1 MKVLFVGDI
10 HNHSYMLDDITKL
23 DKKYKLD
30 KIIFL
35 GDYVDDWN
43 TNNMQSID
51 TLYRVI
57 KLKLANP
64 EKIVLL
70 LGNHE
75 FSYLGK
81 PCSGHMY
88 YLSEFMEIILKDYI
102 NLFELYS
109 IIELDNK
116 QYVCTHAGIT
126 NDFIYNQLNGSGN
139 WKLGLER
146 FNEDKLKYINAL
158 GCCSGFRGG
167 VDKYSSFLWADMN
180 EHIQC
185 AEFEQ
190 PLIPYQIVGH
200 TPVKN
205 IIFNKT
211 DNYEFIF
218 IDTHSTY
225 RNGMAYGD
233 KSYLLW
239 NDTEFKSITK

>member
-1 MKVLFVGDI
+1 MKALFVGDI
-10 HNHSYMLDDITKL
+10 HNHSYMFNDIKKL

-51 TLYRVI
+51 TLYQVV
-57 KLKLANP
+57 KLKLENP
-64 EKIVLL
+64 ERVELL

-102 NLFELYS
+102 DFFDLYYT
-109 IIELDNK
+109 IELDNK

-126 NDFIYNQLNGSGN
+126 NAYIYNQLNGEGN

-146 FNEDKLKYINAL
+146 FNTNKLKYIDAL
-158 GCCSGFRGG
+158 SCCNSIRGG
-167 VDKYSSFLWADMN
+167 IDEYSSFLWADMN
-180 EHIQC
+180 EHLQSIKN
-185 AEFEQ
+185 EQ
-190 PLIPYQIVGH
+190 PLIPYQIIGH
-200 TPVKN
+200 TPVKS
-205 IIFNKT
+205 ITISKD
-211 DNYEFIF
+211 DNHEFIF

-225 RNGMAYGD
+225 RNGEPYGN

-239 NDTEFKSITK
+239 NESKFERV